1 MHTSYLTLHWQL
13 WITTSCH
20 LPYTCFS
27 STCCSPFVCLLLCQ
41 LGFLLLTLGL
51 PPFLSSSCPTN
62 LIWLA
67 CTFIFSFIS
76 LSILQGSSHVQDVF
90 KSHYNHNL
98 NASMLFSV
106 CLGIQCLGFWSAQQ
120 NCQLSEF
127 STKIPYSPICI
138 YISNLQTIVNPHS
151 TFHLLY

>member
-1 MHTSYLTLHWQL
+1 MDYHISSFAIYMLFF
-13 WITTSCH
+13 H
-20 LPYTCFS
+20 LLFS
-27 STCCSPFVCLLLCQ
+27 LVCLLLCQ

-138 YISNLQTIVNPHS
+138 YISNLQTIVNPLNFSFPILTSITTHTVKQPS
-151 TFHLLY
+151 